1 MGCVHQVKI
10 LEIVKLVSACSWGVG
25 CVPLRSKICENG
37 KNCLCLWLWGV
48 GYVGTLVKMV
58 KMARACCWC
67 VGLVPLPSEN
77 CEN

>member
-1 MGCVHQVKI
+1 MYPYVVKFVKMVKI
-10 LEIVKLVSACSWGVG
+10 VCAYGSGAI
-25 CVPLRSKICENG
+25 
-37 KNCLCLWLWGV
+37 WGV

-58 KMARACCWC
+58 KIARACCWG